1 MNSFKVY
8 VVVGGVQESDGN
20 TEVYINNVEGSSSW
34 QTFAPLPI
42 STNGLRAVHFN
53 NTILTFG
60 KSTYQIYHC
69 LGKTLNNRI
78 PKVSVPSRR
87 IFVWR

>member
-60 KSTYQIYHC
+60 KSTCHC
-69 LGKTLNNRI
+69 FKEDF
-78 PKVSVPSRR
+78 KK
-87 IFVWR
+87 

>member
-20 TEVYINNVEGSSSW
+20 TEVHINAEEESRSW
-34 QTFAPLPI
+34 KIIAPLPI
-42 STNGLRAVHFN
+42 STNGLKAVHFN

-60 KSTYQIYHC
+60 KSTCHC
-69 LGKTLNNRI
+69 
-78 PKVSVPSRR
+78 
-87 IFVWR
+87 